1 MTLAEADERTL
12 RRAIELAG
20 QAREKGNQPFGSVLV
35 DPVGRVVLEAE
46 NTAVSDHDWTAHAE
60 LNVVRAAAGRFDRLE
75 LGGCTLFA
83 STEPC
88 PMCAAAAYWADVG
101 RIVYALGADTLTT
114 LAGDEEALVL
124 SCREVLSRGGRRVEV
139 SGPHLEDEAR
149 AVHEGFW

>member
-1 MTLAEADERTL
+1 MKLAAADERNL
-12 RRAIELAG
+12 RRAIELAR
-20 QAREKGNQPFGSVLV
+20 QAREKGNQPFGSLLA
-35 DPVGRVVLEAE
+35 DPEGRVILEAE

-60 LNVVRAAAGRFDRLE
+60 LNVVRAAGGRVDRRE
-75 LGGCTLFA
+75 LAGCTLFA

-88 PMCAAAAYWADVG
+88 PMCASAAYWAGVG
-101 RIVYALGADTLTT
+101 RIVYALGSDTLTT